1 MICWYNYIKGELNCD
16 SILYPPIENVPLRFS
31 ILKRN
36 YWMIDNADFVIAY
49 VKYSIGGAFKT
60 LEYAKTQKVLYCN
73 IANDN

>member
-1 MICWYNYIKGELNCD
+1 
-16 SILYPPIENVPLRFS
+16 
-31 ILKRN
+31 
-36 YWMIDNADFVIAY
+36 MIDNADFVIAY